1 MRFQGLYTIA
11 LTPFTEQGEVDE
23 DGIVRLVDF
32 YRQKGV
38 QGITVLGIMGEVH
51 KLSDSERLRVMQVYL
66 QAAQGIP
73 VVVGCS
79 AQGTHVSVGLARAAE
94 EAGAAGI
101 MISAPIGVR
110 NEDLLF
116 SHFADVAQAVTIPIV
131 IQDEPVSTGVT
142 LTPRFLARLANELR
156 NVRWVKVEEPPTP
169 TKVTA
174 IRTASGGTLDVFGG
188 LGGLYFYEELLR
200 GAVGVMTGFA
210 YPDILVR
217 IYDLFERGDHDQARA
232 VFYQYL
238 PLIRFESQLGV
249 GGVGIRKETF
259 RLRNVIQSAY
269 VRPPSSPTDAET
281 LRELADLVHY
291 LGLDSGLT
299 RVLTDEV

>member
-1 MRFQGLYTIA
+1 MRFRGLYTIA
-11 LTPFTEQGEVDE
+11 LTPFSEQGEVDE
-23 DGIVRLVDF
+23 EGIARLVEF
-32 YRQKGV
+32 YRQQGV
-38 QGITVLGIMGEVH
+38 QGITVLGIMGEVN
-51 KLSDSERLRVMQVYL
+51 KLSDTERLRVMQVYL
-66 QAAQGIP
+66 EAAAGIP

-94 EAGAAGI
+94 RAGAAGI

-116 SHFADVAQAVTIPIV
+116 SHFAAVAKAVMIPV
-131 IQDEPVSTGVT
+131 VVQDEPVSTGVT
-142 LTPRFLARLANELR
+142 LTPVFLARLAKELP
-156 NVRWVKVEEPPTP
+156 NVRYVKVEEPPTP
-169 TKVTA
+169 TKVSA
-174 IRTASGGTLDVFGG
+174 IRTASDGHLDVFGG

-210 YPDILVR
+210 YPDVLVG
-217 IYDLFERGDHDQARA
+217 IYNLFVQGNHKEARA

-259 RLRNVIQSAY
+259 RLRHVIDSSY
-269 VRPPSSPTDAET
+269 VRPPSSQSDVET
-281 LRELADLVHY
+281 LRELADLVQY
-291 LGLDSGLT
+291 LGLDSGF
-299 RVLTDEV
+299 